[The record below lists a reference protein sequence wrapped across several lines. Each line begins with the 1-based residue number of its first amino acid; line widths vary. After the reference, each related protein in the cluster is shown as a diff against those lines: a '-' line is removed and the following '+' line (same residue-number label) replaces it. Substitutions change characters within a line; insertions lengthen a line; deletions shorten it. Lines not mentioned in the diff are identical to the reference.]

1 MKSLFQSVR
10 RFIEYVS
17 SSFNNLFFL
26 APQRMG
32 SEDWKGKLSRI
43 SEKLIAHAVGTL
55 KSMDNV
61 SVMIVMIFSN
71 GQSRRGAS
79 VSSELSPVPHHSS
92 STTHPQT
99 TASVSVSHSSVNNNN
114 NALRWKG
121 TSGLQE
127 LDNMADSIASDNNS
141 FKKSS
146 STAPSSNQ
154 YSNTRGTTTKQY
166 PPVKSSITKSTEN
179 DDDFLDFLKDDKN
192 FFS

>member
-1 MKSLFQSVR
+1 
-10 RFIEYVS
+10 
-17 SSFNNLFFL
+17 
-26 APQRMG
+26 MG

-61 SVMIVMIFSN
+61 TVMIVMIFSN
-71 GQSRRGAS
+71 EQSRRSAS
-79 VSSELSPVPHHSS
+79 VSSELSPVPHHSR

-99 TASVSVSHSSVNNNN
+99 TAGISVSHSSVSNISG
-114 NALRWKG
+114 ALHWKG

-127 LDNMADSIASDNNS
+127 LDNLVDAISMDNNS
-141 FKKSS
+141 TKKNSSTTQSS
-146 STAPSSNQ
+146 SHQSS
-154 YSNTRGTTTKQY
+154 SNTRVTTTKQN
-166 PPVKSSITKSTEN
+166 PPVKSSTTKNTAD